1 MIQFLLTQLK
11 MVQRNKI
18 FANLDW
24 LSILLWV
31 VMIGFGWMNIYSANI
46 MEADGSVFDLSQR
59 FGKQLIWIG
68 ASLLL
73 AMLLLALDAKFYIY
87 FSYLLY
93 VLILGLLL
101 GVLIF
106 GREING
112 AKSWFVIGGFQ
123 LQPAEFAKPITA
135 LALANLFTSHNYHL
149 RKFWHLV
156 KALALIGA
164 PPLLILLQPD
174 LGSVLVYS
182 AFILVLFREGF
193 SANTMMLLVALGLLF
208 IATLLLDKALILL
221 ILVLIVLIIYMVVS
235 RSFKKGMVN
244 GLILALVFGA
254 LFGLDYLLKAELSLF
269 VLGLAS
275 LSLVSLVILFK
286 GLRLREYVQM
296 KILLGLFVSVVFI
309 ITVDYAMNQVL
320 KPHQQH
326 RIYVTLGLEDD
337 PQGVGYNVN
346 QSKIAIGSGGFSGKG
361 YLKGTQTKLHFVP
374 EQSTDFIFCTVGEE
388 WGFLGTSFVILLYVG
403 FLLRMIFLAER
414 QRSSFSRI
422 FGYGFISVILVHFMV
437 NIGMTIGLLP
447 VIGIPL
453 PFFSYGGSSLWAF
466 TMFLFIFLRLD
477 ASRLELL
484 R

>member
-1 MIQFLLTQLK
+1 
-11 MVQRNKI
+11 MVQRNSI
-18 FANLDW
+18 YANLDYI
-24 LSILLWV
+24 SVLLWIL
-31 VMIGFGWMNIYSANI
+31 MIGFGWMNIYSANI
-46 MEADGSVFDLSQR
+46 MEADDGIFDFSQR

-68 ASLLL
+68 ASI
-73 AMLLLALDAKFYIY
+73 LLALLMLVIDAKFYIY

-93 VLILGLLL
+93 VLLLGILL
-101 GVLIF
+101 GVLVF
-106 GREING
+106 GTEING

-123 LQPAEFAKPITA
+123 LQPSEFAKPLTA
-135 LALANLFTSHNYHL
+135 LALANLLTSHSYNM

-156 KALALIGA
+156 KALSIIAA
-164 PPLLILLQPD
+164 PPLLILFQPD

-193 SANTMMLLVALGLLF
+193 SANVMLMLAALGLLF
-208 IATLLLDKALILL
+208 VTTLLLDKALILL
-221 ILVLIVLIIYMVVS
+221 LLVFVTLIIYMAVA
-235 RSFKKGMVN
+235 RSVKKGMVN
-244 GLILALVFGA
+244 GLMLGLVFGV
-254 LFGLDYLLKAELSLF
+254 LYGINYLLKTEFSLF
-269 VLGLAS
+269 ILGLAA
-275 LSLVSLVILFK
+275 LVPVALVITVK
-286 GLRLREYVQM
+286 GFRLREYAQM
-296 KILLGLFVSVVFI
+296 KILVGLIISIAFI
-309 ITVDYAMNQVL
+309 ISVDFAMNKVL

-326 RIYVTLGLEDD
+326 RIYVTLGMEDD

-422 FGYGFISVILVHFMV
+422 FGYGFISVMLIHFMV

-453 PFFSYGGSSLWAF
+453 PFFSYGGSSLWTF

>member
-1 MIQFLLTQLK
+1 MDR
-11 MVQRNKI
+11 RNNI

-24 LSILLWV
+24 ISILIWL
-31 VMIGFGWMNIYSANI
+31 VMMAYGWMNIYSANI
-46 MEADGSVFDLSQR
+46 MEAETGILDLAQR

-68 ASLLL
+68 AAIVISILLL
-73 AMLLLALDAKFYIY
+73 VLDAKFYIH
-87 FSYLLY
+87 FSYFLY
-93 VLILGLLL
+93 AFLILVLL
-101 GVLIF
+101 GVLVF

-123 LQPAEFAKPITA
+123 LQPSEFAKPVTA
-135 LALANLFTSHNYHL
+135 LALASLLTSHNYNIRDFRHL
-149 RKFWHLV
+149 MQAGAIIL
-156 KALALIGA
+156 A
-164 PPLLILLQPD
+164 PPVLILLQPD
-174 LGSVLVYS
+174 LGSVLVYF
-182 AFILVLFREGF
+182 AFIFVLFREGF
-193 SANTMMLLVALGLLF
+193 SANVMLMLAGLLLLF
-208 IATLLLDKALILL
+208 LATLIMDKALILL
-221 ILVLIVLIIYMVVS
+221 IVVVVS
-235 RSFKKGMVN
+235 VLVFIAVGKSFKNGVLSLLLFSVLS
-244 GLILALVFGA
+244 GLIYGA
-254 LFGLDYLLKAELSLF
+254 NLLFQLELSLF
-269 VLGLAS
+269 MMGLLAIIPTS
-275 LSLVSLVILFK
+275 VYLAFRGFRARTYPPL
-286 GLRLREYVQM
+286 
-296 KILLGLFVSVVFI
+296 KILAGVVVAILFI
-309 ITVDYAMNQVL
+309 ITVDYAMNNVL

-346 QSKIAIGSGGFSGKG
+346 QSKIAIGSGGFRGKG
-361 YLKGTQTKLHFVP
+361 YLNGTQTKLHFVP

-388 WGFLGTSFVILLYVG
+388 WGFLGTTFVILLYVG
-403 FLLRMIFLAER
+403 FLLRMIVLAER

-422 FGYGFISVILVHFMV
+422 FGYGFISILFIHFMI

>member
-1 MIQFLLTQLK
+1 
-11 MVQRNKI
+11 MVQRNRI
-18 FANLDW
+18 AANLDW

-31 VMIGFGWMNIYSANI
+31 VMMAFGWMNIYSANI
-46 MEADGSVFDLSQR
+46 MEADGGIFDLSMR

-73 AMLLLALDAKFYIY
+73 AFLLLVLDAKFYIY

-93 VLILGLLL
+93 ALLLALLVGVLIL
-101 GVLIF
+101 

-112 AKSWFVIGGFQ
+112 ARSWFVIGGFQ
-123 LQPAEFAKPITA
+123 FQPAEFAKPVTA
-135 LALANLFTSHNYHL
+135 LALANLLTSHNYHL
-149 RKFWHLV
+149 RRFWHLM

-164 PPLLILLQPD
+164 PPVLILLQPD

-193 SANTMMLLVALGLLF
+193 SANTMILLAALGLLF
-208 IATLLLDKALILL
+208 FATLLLDKALILL
-221 ILVLIVLIIYMVVS
+221 LLVLVVLIIYMVVV
-235 RSFKKGMVN
+235 RSLKKGLVN
-244 GLILALVFGA
+244 TLILAILFA
-254 LFGLDYLLKAELSLF
+254 AIFGLNYLLNINLSLF
-269 VLGLAS
+269 LMGLAA
-275 LSLVSLVILFK
+275 LIPFSLVIFFK
-286 GLRLREYVQM
+286 GIRLREYVQM
-296 KILLGLFVSVVFI
+296 KILLGLFISVVFI
-309 ITVDYAMNQVL
+309 IAVDYAMNNVL
-320 KPHQQH
+320 QAHQQH

-346 QSKIAIGSGGFSGKG
+346 QSKIAIGSGGFAGKG
-361 YLKGTQTKLHFVP
+361 FLKGTQTKLHFVP

-388 WGFLGTSFVILLYVG
+388 WGFLGTSFVVLLYVG
-403 FLLRMIFLAER
+403 FLLRMLFLAER

-422 FGYGFISVILVHFMV
+422 FGYGFISVMLLHFIV
-437 NIGMTIGLLP
+437 NIGMTIGLMP

>member
-1 MIQFLLTQLK
+1 
-11 MVQRNKI
+11 MVQRNSV

-24 LSILLWV
+24 ASILLWM

-46 MEADGSVFDLSQR
+46 MEADGGIFDFSQR
-59 FGKQLIWIG
+59 FGKQLIWIC

-73 AMLLLALDAKFYIY
+73 ALLMLVLDAKFYFY

-93 VLILGLLL
+93 LLLLVVLL
-101 GVLIF
+101 GVLVF
-106 GREING
+106 GKEIHG

-135 LALANLFTSHNYHL
+135 LALANLLTSHNYNI

-156 KALALIGA
+156 KAFALIAA
-164 PPLLILLQPD
+164 PPMLILLQPD

-182 AFILVLFREGF
+182 AFLLVLFREGF
-193 SANTMMLLVALGLLF
+193 SANIMMLLAALGLLF
-208 IATLLLDKALILL
+208 FTTLLFDKALILL
-221 ILVLIVLIIYMVVS
+221 IIVFISLITYMVVA
-235 RSFKKGMVN
+235 RSFKKGVVN
-244 GLILALVFGA
+244 GLLVA
-254 LFGLDYLLKAELSLF
+254 VLFGILYGTDYLLKTEFSLF
-269 VLGLAS
+269 LMGLAA
-275 LSLVSLVILFK
+275 LIPVALVITVK

-296 KILLGLFVSVVFI
+296 KILAGLFISIVFI
-309 ITVDYAMNQVL
+309 ISVDFAMNNVL

-326 RIYVTLGLEDD
+326 RIYVTLGIEDD

-388 WGFLGTSFVILLYVG
+388 WGFLGTTFVILLYVG

-422 FGYGFISVILVHFMV
+422 FGYGFISIMLIHFMV

-453 PFFSYGGSSLWAF
+453 PFFSYGGSSLWTF
-466 TMFLFIFLRLD
+466 TMFLFILLRLD

>member
-1 MIQFLLTQLK
+1 
-11 MVQRNKI
+11 MVQRNRTI
-18 FANLDW
+18 ANLDW
-24 LSILLWV
+24 ISILLWL
-31 VMIGFGWMNIYSANI
+31 VMIVFGWMNIYSANI
-46 MEADGSVFDLSQR
+46 MEADTGVFDFSQR
-59 FGKQLIWIG
+59 FGKQLIWIA
-68 ASLLL
+68 ASLIL
-73 AMLLLALDAKFYIY
+73 AVLLLALDAKFYLY
-87 FSYLLY
+87 FSYFLY
-93 VLILGLLL
+93 VILLGVLI

-123 LQPAEFAKPITA
+123 LQPSEFAKPITA
-135 LALANLFTSHNYHL
+135 LALANLLSSHNYNL

-156 KALALIGA
+156 QAGAIIMA
-164 PPLLILLQPD
+164 PPLLIILQPD

-193 SANTMMLLVALGLLF
+193 SANVMMMLAALALLF
-208 IATLLLDKALILL
+208 FITLLLDKAIVLL
-221 ILVLIVLIIYMVVS
+221 ILVGCSLIIYMLVA
-235 RSFKKGMVN
+235 RSFKKGMINAFWVAGLFALLYGVN
-244 GLILALVFGA
+244 
-254 LFGLDYLLKAELSLF
+254 YLLQTEFSLF
-269 VLGLAS
+269 MLGLAT
-275 LSLVSLVILFK
+275 LLPVSLVIAVK
-286 GLRLREYVQM
+286 GFRLREYVQM
-296 KILLGLFVSVVFI
+296 KVLLGLIVSIVFI
-309 ITVDYAMNQVL
+309 ISVDFAMNNIL
-320 KPHQQH
+320 KTHQQH

-361 YLKGTQTKLHFVP
+361 YLNGTQTKLHFVP

-388 WGFLGTSFVILLYVG
+388 WGFLGTSFVILLYAA
-403 FLLRMIFLAER
+403 FLLRLIFLAER

-422 FGYGFISVILVHFMV
+422 FGYGFISIMFIHFLV

-466 TMFLFIFLRLD
+466 TMFLFVFLRMD

>member
-1 MIQFLLTQLK
+1 
-11 MVQRNKI
+11 MVQRNKVV
-18 FANLDW
+18 ANLDW
-24 LSILLWV
+24 ISILLWI

-46 MEADGSVFDLSQR
+46 MEADNGIFDFSQR
-59 FGKQLIWIG
+59 YGKQLIWIG

-73 AMLLLALDAKFYIY
+73 ALLMLILDAKFYIY

-93 VLILGLLL
+93 LLLL
-101 GVLIF
+101 GVLLGVLVF
-106 GREING
+106 GKEING

-123 LQPAEFAKPITA
+123 LQPSEFAKTITA
-135 LALANLFTSHNYHL
+135 LALANLLSSHNYNM
-149 RKFWHLV
+149 RKVWHLIQ
-156 KALALIGA
+156 ALAIIAA
-164 PPLLILLQPD
+164 PPLLIILQPD
-174 LGSVLVYS
+174 LGSVLVYA

-193 SANTMMLLVALGLLF
+193 SANTMMMLASLGILF
-208 IATLLLDKALILL
+208 VTTLLLDKALILL
-221 ILVLIVLIIYMVVS
+221 LLVIITLIIYMVTAKSV
-235 RSFKKGMVN
+235 KKGLVN
-244 GLILALVFGA
+244 GIILALVFGA
-254 LFGLDYLLKAELSLF
+254 LYGISYLLKIELSLF
-269 VLGLAS
+269 HTGLAA
-275 LSLVSLVILFK
+275 LAPVALVITVK
-286 GLRLREYVQM
+286 GFRLREYAQM
-296 KILLGLFVSVVFI
+296 KLLVGLIISIVFI
-309 ITVDYAMNQVL
+309 ISVDLAMNKVL

-326 RIYVTLGLEDD
+326 RIYVTLGIEDD

-388 WGFLGTSFVILLYVG
+388 WGFLGTSFVILLYAG

-414 QRSSFSRI
+414 QRSAFSRI
-422 FGYGFISVILVHFMV
+422 FGYGFISVMLIHFIV

-453 PFFSYGGSSLWAF
+453 PFFSYGGSSLWTF

>member
-1 MIQFLLTQLK
+1 
-11 MVQRNKI
+11 MVQRNRI

-24 LSILLWV
+24 LSILIWM

-46 MEADGSVFDLSQR
+46 MEADGGIFDFSQR

-68 ASLLL
+68 ASILL
-73 AMLLLALDAKFYIY
+73 AMLMLVLDAKYYIY

-93 VLILGLLL
+93 LLLLGTLL
-101 GVLIF
+101 GVLVF
-106 GREING
+106 GKEING
-112 AKSWFVIGGFQ
+112 ARSWFVIGGFQ

-135 LALANLFTSHNYHL
+135 LALANLLTSHNYNL
-149 RKFWHLV
+149 KKFWHLV
-156 KALALIGA
+156 KALAIIA
-164 PPLLILLQPD
+164 VPPLLILLQPD

-193 SANTMMLLVALGLLF
+193 SANTMIMLVALAVLF
-208 IATLLLDKALILL
+208 IATLLFDKAVVLL
-221 ILVLIVLIIYMVVS
+221 ILVILTLITYMVVA
-235 RSFKKGMVN
+235 RSFKKGAVN
-244 GLILALVFGA
+244 GLLIALMFGAVYGINYLLNTGVSLFLMGLFALTPVALVII
-254 LFGLDYLLKAELSLF
+254 
-269 VLGLAS
+269 V
-275 LSLVSLVILFK
+275 K
-286 GLRLREYVQM
+286 GFRLREYVQM
-296 KILLGLFVSVVFI
+296 KILLGLFVSIVFI
-309 ITVDYAMNQVL
+309 ISVDYAMNNIL

-326 RIYVTLGLEDD
+326 RIYVTLGIEDD

-361 YLKGTQTKLHFVP
+361 YLNGTQTKLHFVP

-388 WGFLGTSFVILLYVG
+388 WGFLGTTFVILLYVG
-403 FLLRMIFLAER
+403 FMLRMIFLAER

-422 FGYGFISVILVHFMV
+422 FGYGFISVMFVHFMV

-453 PFFSYGGSSLWAF
+453 PFFSYGGSSLWTF

>member
-1 MIQFLLTQLK
+1 
-11 MVQRNKI
+11 MVQRNSVI
-18 FANLDW
+18 ANLDW
-24 LSILLWV
+24 ISILLWM

-46 MEADGSVFDLSQR
+46 MEADGGIFDFSQR

-73 AMLLLALDAKFYIY
+73 AMLMLVLDAKFYLY
-87 FSYLLY
+87 FSYLLFIAII
-93 VLILGLLL
+93 VILL
-101 GVLIF
+101 GVLVF
-106 GREING
+106 GKEING

-123 LQPAEFAKPITA
+123 LQPSEFAKPITA
-135 LALANLFTSHNYHL
+135 LALARLLTSHNFNI
-149 RKFWHLV
+149 RKFLHLI
-156 KALALIGA
+156 KALAIIAA
-164 PPLLILLQPD
+164 PPLLIILQPD

-193 SANTMMLLVALGLLF
+193 SANIMLMLVALGLLF
-208 IATLLLDKALILL
+208 VATLLLDKALILL
-221 ILVLIVLIIYMVVS
+221 ILVIISLIIYMVVAH
-235 RSFKKGMVN
+235 SFRKGMVN
-244 GLILALVFGA
+244 GILIAL
-254 LFGLDYLLKAELSLF
+254 LFGILWGINYLLKTEFSLF
-269 VLGLAS
+269 LLGLAA
-275 LSLVSLVILFK
+275 LIPVALVITVK
-286 GLRLREYVQM
+286 GFRLREYVQM
-296 KILLGLFVSVVFI
+296 KILLGLFISIVFI
-309 ITVDYAMNQVL
+309 ISVDFAMNNIL

-326 RIYVTLGLEDD
+326 RIYVTLGIEDD

-388 WGFLGTSFVILLYVG
+388 WGFLGTTFVIILYLG

-422 FGYGFISVILVHFMV
+422 FGYGLISVILIHFII

-453 PFFSYGGSSLWAF
+453 PFFSYGGSSLWTF

>member
-1 MIQFLLTQLK
+1 
-11 MVQRNKI
+11 MVQRNRTI
-18 FANLDW
+18 ANLDW
-24 LSILLWV
+24 ISILLWL
-31 VMIGFGWMNIYSANI
+31 VMIVFGWMNIYSANI
-46 MEADGSVFDLSQR
+46 MEADGGVFDLSQR
-59 FGKQLIWIG
+59 FGKQMIWIA
-68 ASLLL
+68 ASLIL
-73 AMLLLALDAKFYIY
+73 AILLLALDAKFYLH
-87 FSYLLY
+87 FSYFLY
-93 VLILGLLL
+93 VILL
-101 GVLIF
+101 GVLLGVLVF

-123 LQPAEFAKPITA
+123 LQPSEFAKPITA
-135 LALANLFTSHNYHL
+135 LALANLLSSHNYNL

-156 KALALIGA
+156 KAGAIIVA
-164 PPLLILLQPD
+164 PPILIMLQPD

-193 SANTMMLLVALGLLF
+193 SSNVMMMLGALALLF
-208 IATLLLDKALILL
+208 FTTLLLEKAEVLL
-221 ILVLIVLIIYMVVS
+221 ILVGASLIIYMVVA
-235 RSFKKGMVN
+235 RSFKKGMGN
-244 GLILALVFGA
+244 ALWVFGIFA
-254 LFGLDYLLKAELSLF
+254 LLYGLNYLLQTEFSLF
-269 VLGLAS
+269 MLGLAT
-275 LSLVSLVILFK
+275 LLPVSLVVVVRGF
-286 GLRLREYVQM
+286 RLREYLQM
-296 KILLGLFVSVVFI
+296 KVLVGLIVSILFI
-309 ITVDYAMNQVL
+309 ISVDFAMNNVL

-361 YLKGTQTKLHFVP
+361 YLNGTQTKLHFVP

-388 WGFLGTSFVILLYVG
+388 WGFLGTSFVILLYAAF
-403 FLLRMIFLAER
+403 FLRLIFLAER
-414 QRSSFSRI
+414 QRSAFSRI
-422 FGYGFISVILVHFMV
+422 FGYGFISIMLIHFLV

-466 TMFLFIFLRLD
+466 TMFLFIFLRMD

>member
-1 MIQFLLTQLK
+1 
-11 MVQRNKI
+11 MVQRNRTI
-18 FANLDW
+18 ANLDW
-24 LSILLWV
+24 ISILLWL
-31 VMIGFGWMNIYSANI
+31 VMMVFGWMNIYSANI
-46 MEADGSVFDLSQR
+46 MEADGGMFDLSQR
-59 FGKQLIWIG
+59 FGKQFIWIG
-68 ASLLL
+68 ASIVL
-73 AMLLLALDAKFYIY
+73 AMLLLALDAKFYIH
-87 FSYLLY
+87 FSYILY
-93 VLILGLLL
+93 IFLL
-101 GVLIF
+101 GVLLAVLVF

-123 LQPAEFAKPITA
+123 LQPSEFAKPITA
-135 LALANLFTSHNYHL
+135 LALANLLSSHNYHL
-149 RKFWHLV
+149 KRFWHLIQ
-156 KALALIGA
+156 AGALIFA
-164 PPLLILLQPD
+164 PPVLIMLQPD

-193 SANTMMLLVALGLLF
+193 SANVMMMLAALAVLF
-208 IATLLLDKALILL
+208 FTTLLLDKALILL
-221 ILVLIVLIIYMVVS
+221 IIVGFCVVLYMVVT
-235 RSFKKGMVN
+235 RSFKKGF
-244 GLILALVFGA
+244 LGA
-254 LFGLDYLLKAELSLF
+254 LFLAASFATLYGINRLLQSDFSLF
-269 VLGLAS
+269 LVGLAALLPAS
-275 LSLVSLVILFK
+275 LIIVIR
-286 GLRLREYVQM
+286 GLRMREYTQM
-296 KILLGLFVSVVFI
+296 KILTGIIVAVLFI
-309 ITVDYAMNQVL
+309 ISVDFGMNNVL

-361 YLKGTQTKLHFVP
+361 YLNGTQTKLHFVP

-388 WGFLGTSFVILLYVG
+388 WGFLGTTFVILLYAG
-403 FLLRMIFLAER
+403 FLLRLLFLAER

-422 FGYGFISVILVHFMV
+422 FGYGFISILLLHFMV

-466 TMFLFIFLRLD
+466 TMFLFVFLRLD

>member
-1 MIQFLLTQLK
+1 
-11 MVQRNKI
+11 MVQRNNV

-24 LSILLWV
+24 VSILLWM

-46 MEADGSVFDLSQR
+46 MEADSGVFDLSQR
-59 FGKQLIWIG
+59 FGKQLLWIS

-73 AMLLLALDAKFYIY
+73 AMLMLVLDAKFYFY

-93 VLILGLLL
+93 LVLL
-101 GVLIF
+101 GVLLGVLVF
-106 GREING
+106 GKEIHG

-123 LQPAEFAKPITA
+123 LQPSEFAKMITA
-135 LALANLFTSHNYHL
+135 LALANLLTSYNYNIK
-149 RKFWHLV
+149 KFWHLV
-156 KALALIGA
+156 KAFAIIAA
-164 PPLLILLQPD
+164 PPMLILLQPD

-193 SANTMMLLVALGLLF
+193 STNIMMMLAALGLLF
-208 IATLLLDKALILL
+208 FTTLLLDKTLILL
-221 ILVLIVLIIYMVVS
+221 FLVIISLIIYMVVA
-235 RSFKKGMVN
+235 RSFKKGVVN
-244 GLILALVFGA
+244 GLLVAVVFGV
-254 LFGLDYLLKAELSLF
+254 LYGTDYLLKTEFSLF
-269 VLGLAS
+269 LMGLAA
-275 LSLVSLVILFK
+275 LIPVALVITVK
-286 GLRLREYVQM
+286 GFRLREYVQM
-296 KILLGLFVSVVFI
+296 KILAGLFISIAFTFSVNFAI
-309 ITVDYAMNQVL
+309 NNVL

-326 RIYVTLGLEDD
+326 RIYVTLGIEDD

-388 WGFLGTSFVILLYVG
+388 WGFLGTTFVILLYVG

-422 FGYGFISVILVHFMV
+422 FGYGFISVMLLHFII

-453 PFFSYGGSSLWAF
+453 PFFSYGGSSLWTF

-477 ASRLELL
+477 ASRLEFI

>member
-1 MIQFLLTQLK
+1 M
-11 MVQRNKI
+11 MVQRNRVV
-18 FANLDW
+18 ANLDW
-24 LSILLWV
+24 ISILLWLI
-31 VMIGFGWMNIYSANI
+31 MIGFGWMNIYSANI
-46 MEADGSVFDLSQR
+46 MEADTGVFDLSQR

-68 ASLLL
+68 AALVL
-73 AMLLLALDAKFYIY
+73 AMLLLVLDAKFYIY

-93 VLILGLLL
+93 LLLL
-101 GVLIF
+101 GVLLGVLVF
-106 GREING
+106 GKEING

-135 LALANLFTSHNYHL
+135 LALANLLTTHNYQIK
-149 RKFWHLV
+149 KFWHLV
-156 KALALIGA
+156 KAFALIAA
-164 PPLLILLQPD
+164 PPVLILLQPD
-174 LGSVLVYS
+174 LGSVLIYS
-182 AFILVLFREGF
+182 AFLLVLFREGF
-193 SANTMMLLVALGLLF
+193 SANSMMMLAALGILF
-208 IATLLLDKALILL
+208 FATLLLEKTVLLL
-221 ILVLIVLIIYMVVS
+221 ILVILSLIIYMVVA
-235 RSFKKGMVN
+235 RSFKRGAVN
-244 GLILALVFGA
+244 AIIIAIIFAILYGIN
-254 LFGLDYLLKAELSLF
+254 YLLKSDFSLF
-269 VLGLAS
+269 QMGLAA
-275 LSLVSLVILFK
+275 LVPVAVVITIK
-286 GLRLREYVQM
+286 GFRLREYVQM
-296 KILLGLFVSVVFI
+296 KILAGLLISIIFI
-309 ITVDYAMNQVL
+309 ISVDFAMNKIL

-326 RIYVTLGLEDD
+326 RIYVTLGIEDD

-388 WGFLGTSFVILLYVG
+388 WGFLGTTFVILLYVG
-403 FLLRMIFLAER
+403 FLLRMLFLAER

-422 FGYGFISVILVHFMV
+422 FGYGFISVMMLHFIV

-453 PFFSYGGSSLWAF
+453 PFFSYGGSSLWTF

>member
-1 MIQFLLTQLK
+1 
-11 MVQRNKI
+11 MVQRNST

-24 LSILLWV
+24 LSILLWI

-46 MEADGSVFDLSQR
+46 MEADGGVFDLSQR

-68 ASLLL
+68 ASILL
-73 AMLLLALDAKFYIY
+73 AMLMLVLDAKFYIY

-93 VLILGLLL
+93 LLLL
-101 GVLIF
+101 GVLVGVLVF
-106 GREING
+106 GTEING

-135 LALANLFTSHNYHL
+135 LALANLLTSHNYNI
-149 RKFWHLV
+149 RKFWNLV
-156 KALALIGA
+156 KALAIIAA
-164 PPLLILLQPD
+164 PPLLIILQPD

-193 SANTMMLLVALGLLF
+193 SANAMLMLVALALLF
-208 IATLLLDKALILL
+208 ITTLLLDKALILL
-221 ILVLIVLIIYMVVS
+221 ILVIVTLIIYMAVA

-244 GLILALVFGA
+244 GLMLAISFAIIYGMNYLLNTEFSLFLMGLAALAPIALVIA
-254 LFGLDYLLKAELSLF
+254 
-269 VLGLAS
+269 V
-275 LSLVSLVILFK
+275 K
-286 GLRLREYVQM
+286 GFRMREYIQM
-296 KILLGLFVSVVFI
+296 KILVGLFISILFI
-309 ITVDYAMNQVL
+309 ISVDYAMNNIL

-326 RIYVTLGLEDD
+326 RIHVTLGIEDD

-388 WGFLGTSFVILLYVG
+388 WGFLGTTFVILLYVG

-422 FGYGFISVILVHFMV
+422 FGYGFISIMLIHFVV

-453 PFFSYGGSSLWAF
+453 PFFSYGGSSLWTF

>member
-1 MIQFLLTQLK
+1 
-11 MVQRNKI
+11 MVQRNSI

-31 VMIGFGWMNIYSANI
+31 VMIAFGWMNIYSSNI
-46 MEADGSVFDLSQR
+46 MEAGGGIFDLSQR
-59 FGKQLIWIG
+59 FGKQLIWMG
-68 ASLLL
+68 AAVLL
-73 AMLLLALDAKFYIY
+73 AMLMLVLDAKFYIY

-93 VLILGLLL
+93 VAILGILL
-101 GVLIF
+101 GVLLF
-106 GREING
+106 GTEING
-112 AKSWFVIGGFQ
+112 ARSWFVIGGFQ
-123 LQPAEFAKPITA
+123 FQPAEFAKPITA
-135 LALANLFTSHNYHL
+135 LALARLLTSHNFSMK
-149 RKFWHLV
+149 KFWHLL
-156 KALALIGA
+156 KALALIAA

-174 LGSVLVYS
+174 LGSVIVYA

-193 SANTMMLLVALGLLF
+193 SANIMLLLIALMLLF
-208 IATLLLDKALILL
+208 FATLLLEQELILL
-221 ILVLIVLIIYMVVS
+221 LLVVVTLIIYMIAT
-235 RSFKKGMVN
+235 RSFKKAMFN
-244 GLILALVFGA
+244 GLILAILFGA
-254 LFGLDYLLKAELSLF
+254 IYGLNYLLHAGFPLF
-269 VLGLAS
+269 LMGLAA
-275 LSLVSLVILFK
+275 LAPVVLVLVVK
-286 GLRLREYVQM
+286 GVRSRQYVPVKVM
-296 KILLGLFVSVVFI
+296 TGLLISIFFVIS
-309 ITVDYAMNQVL
+309 VDYAMNKVL

-326 RIYVTLGLEDD
+326 RIYVTLGIEDD

-361 YLKGTQTKLHFVP
+361 YLNGTQTKLHFVP

-388 WGFLGTSFVILLYVG
+388 WGFLGTTFVILLFVG
-403 FLLRMIFLAER
+403 FLLRMLFLAER

-422 FGYGFISVILVHFMV
+422 FGYGFISVMLVHFMV

-453 PFFSYGGSSLWAF
+453 PFFSYGGSSLWTF

>member
-1 MIQFLLTQLK
+1 
-11 MVQRNKI
+11 MVQRNSVY
-18 FANLDW
+18 ANLDW
-24 LSILLWV
+24 ISILLWI

-46 MEADGSVFDLSQR
+46 MEASDGIFDFSQR

-73 AMLLLALDAKFYIY
+73 ALLMLVLDAKFYIY

-93 VLILGLLL
+93 LLLLAILL
-101 GVLIF
+101 GVLVF
-106 GREING
+106 GKEING

-123 LQPAEFAKPITA
+123 LQPSEFAKPITA
-135 LALANLFTSHNYHL
+135 LALANLLTSHSYKI
-149 RKFWHLV
+149 RKFSHLL
-156 KALALIGA
+156 KAIAIIA
-164 PPLLILLQPD
+164 VPPMLILLQPD

-193 SANTMMLLVALGLLF
+193 SANTMMMLAALSLLF
-208 IATLLLDKALILL
+208 VTTLLLDKALILL
-221 ILVLIVLIIYMVVS
+221 LLVIITLIIYMVVA
-235 RSFKKGMVN
+235 RSVKKGLIN
-244 GLILALVFGA
+244 GLIIALIFGA
-254 LFGLDYLLKAELSLF
+254 LYGINYLLLTEFSLF
-269 VLGLAS
+269 LIGLAA
-275 LSLVSLVILFK
+275 LLPVALVITIK
-286 GLRLREYVQM
+286 GFRLREYAQM
-296 KILLGLFVSVVFI
+296 KILVGLIVSIVFI
-309 ITVDYAMNQVL
+309 ISVDLAMTKVL

-326 RIYVTLGLEDD
+326 RIYVTLGIEDD

-361 YLKGTQTKLHFVP
+361 YLNGTQTKLHFVP

-388 WGFLGTSFVILLYVG
+388 WGFLGTAFVVLLYVG

-422 FGYGFISVILVHFMV
+422 FGYGFVSVMFIHFLV
-437 NIGMTIGLLP
+437 NIGMTIGLMP

-453 PFFSYGGSSLWAF
+453 PFFSYGGSSLWTF